1 MINFINILILAKIIL
16 ISSFLVA
23 KESSIKE
30 TIDSPNNTIP
40 HDKTLSK
47 EIIINGN
54 DAMQF
59 DVKSYQVAIGQP
71 VRLTFK
77 NVGSMPKIAM
87 GHNLVILKEGIDG
100 LAFGQKVLASGGSAS
115 NPLPS
120 SLLGDVVAHTKLLG
134 PGESETIDFS
144 APNKPGEYEYI
155 CTFPGHFAMMRGT
168 MIVK

>member
-1 MINFINILILAKIIL
+1 MCIRDR
-16 ISSFLVA
+16 SSKDRL
-23 KESSIKE
+23 SSE
-30 TIDSPNNTIP
+30 N
-40 HDKTLSK
+40 DKVQLDKSFSK
-47 EIIINGN
+47 EIVINGN

-59 DVKSYQVAIGQP
+59 DIKSYQVTIGQP

-87 GHNLVILKEGIDG
+87 GHNLVILKKGIDG
-100 LAFGQKVLASGGSAS
+100 LAFGQKVIASGGSTT

-120 SLLGDVVAHTKLLG
+120 SLLGDVFAHTKLLG
-134 PGESETIDFS
+134 PGESETIDFI
-144 APNKPGEYEYI
+144 APKQPGEYEYI